1 MSNTSDLSLDKLI
14 EYIDVGGPSMLRAA
28 AKNFQSVITLCSP
41 CMYED
46 FMIEFSKN
54 SGKFDYDTRKKY
66 ARRVFLETSK
76 YDSIIYNQFSDIND

>member
-1 MSNTSDLSLDKLI
+1 MVVVNLYPFEEMSNTSDLSLDKLI
-14 EYIDVGGPSMLRAA
+14 EYIDVGGPSMLSAA

-54 SGKFDYDTRKKY
+54 SGKFDYDTRKRY
-66 ARRVFLETSK
+66 AKTSISRNIK
-76 YDSIIYNQFSDIND
+76 I